1 MKDNERALMCAV
13 VVSDNMVDHVVH
25 EMQSDFELSMVDD
38 VTLLKKGF
46 DLRCERDLTLV
57 LEVR

>member
-1 MKDNERALMCAV
+1 MAHEISNPYCVV

-25 EMQSDFELSMVDD
+25 EMQSYFELSMVDD